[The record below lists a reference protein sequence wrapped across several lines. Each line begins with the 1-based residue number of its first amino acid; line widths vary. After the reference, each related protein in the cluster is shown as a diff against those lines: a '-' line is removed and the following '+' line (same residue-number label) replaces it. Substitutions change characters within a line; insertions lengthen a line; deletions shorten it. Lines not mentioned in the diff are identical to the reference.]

1 MKLKLSLICSS
12 ADPQIQIKIMLFYIN
27 DLSSGQYCFV
37 FNEESALTLWLDLF
51 SPLQA
56 LHGIREFS
64 RGQTLPNLSA
74 QSRIIN
80 GREKRHRYA
89 SSFYVVDI
97 LEYSIYLFILSTFY
111 IDC

>member
-1 MKLKLSLICSS
+1 
-12 ADPQIQIKIMLFYIN
+12 MLFYIN

-80 GREKRHRYA
+80 GRENRQRYA
-89 SSFYVVDI
+89 SHFMLYLNI
-97 LEYSIYLFILSTFY
+97 LEYSIYLLRQHFL
-111 IDC
+111 